1 MTTVIDKGHSRYGG
15 SVVGRVIACPG
26 SPALCDTVPKRPE
39 GPYAAEGTAAHY
51 VAEQCL
57 KTNVPASEFLGF
69 LYTKPG
75 SKQVEVTGNM
85 VDAVQVYLDEVN
97 REVALTSDA
106 ELYVEVGFDIDS
118 EAAPGEVWGSADAV
132 VYHPSTGRL
141 RIFDYKHGVGISV
154 SAEDN
159 AQPKFYAMGAVFS
172 HPDWR
177 ISEIVCTIVQPR
189 ARDVDEAGAVKDWT
203 FDVVELLEFQETVET
218 AIEKAESYGHDVV
231 EGMFTGER
239 DATLYKTGAHCRWCD
254 AAAVCPAKEAE
265 ALAAATVDFATVTE
279 ISAADFPEPKSLD
292 VERLSKVV
300 AGLNIISAWQA
311 QCQEYLEGLVLSGVA
326 VPGWKAVEKI
336 GRAKWVEDPTEIVAY
351 AGMTF
356 DLTEDQV
363 MPRKLTTIGD
373 AEKLLKAAGATKEQV
388 DDFKLK
394 FTIKESSGLTIAPS
408 SDRRPAINTAQEN
421 FGGVTLPQ
429 GN

>member
-15 SVVGRVIACPG
+15 SVIGRVIACPG

-39 GPYAAEGTAAHY
+39 GPYAAEGNAAHY

-57 KTNVPASEFLGF
+57 KTNVPAKKFLDF

-75 SKQVEVTGNM
+75 AKQIVVTGNM
-85 VDAVQVYLDEVN
+85 VDAVQQYLDEVN
-97 REVALTSDA
+97 AEMALTPDA
-106 ELYVEVGFDIDS
+106 ELYVEVGFDIES
-118 EAAPGEVWGSADAV
+118 ESAPGEVWGSADAV

-172 HPDWR
+172 HPDWK
-177 ISEIVCTIVQPR
+177 ISQIVCTIVQPR
-189 ARDVDEAGAVKDWT
+189 ARDVEEVGAVKDWE
-203 FDVVELLEFQETVET
+203 FDVVELLEFQDEVET
-218 AIEKAESYGHDVV
+218 AVSMAKKVAFEDSIGRVPLKA
-231 EGMFTGER
+231 M
-239 DATLYKTGAHCRWCD
+239 LKTGPHCRWCD

-265 ALAAATVDFATVTE
+265 ALAAAHVDFATVTE
-279 ISAADFPEPKSLD
+279 ITAADFPEPKTLD

-300 AGLNIISAWQA
+300 AGIGLISAWQA
-311 QCQEYLEGLVLSGVA
+311 QCQEFLEGLILGGHE

-336 GRAKWVEDPTEIVAY
+336 GRAKWIEDPTEIVAY
-351 AGMTF
+351 AGMAF
-356 DLTEDQV
+356 DLTEDQI
-363 MPRKLTTIGD
+363 MPRKLTTIGE
-373 AEKLLKAAGATKEQV
+373 AEKLLKAAGAKKE
-388 DDFKLK
+388 DLDSFKLK

-408 SDRRPAINTAQEN
+408 SDRRQAVNAIEAD
-421 FGGVTLPQ
+421 FGTVKI
-429 GN
+429 